1 MYGIEGR
8 WAGPVTPLD
17 PTCGQATTGLMSVGG
32 GKFGFD
38 PFQSTTVIYG
48 TVSNRKLQGGLA
60 RTGANKEALSIN
72 FEAKASKE
80 PDGKAVVKGRLSSG
94 RCQWDV
100 ALERG

>member
-1 MYGIEGR
+1 
-8 WAGPVTPLD
+8 
-17 PTCGQATTGLMSVGG
+17 MSVGD

-48 TVSNRKLQGGLA
+48 TVSNRKLQGALT
-60 RTGANKEALSIN
+60 RTGGNKQLLSIN
-72 FEAKASKE
+72 LEAEATEE
-80 PDGKAVVKGRLSSG
+80 PGGKAVIKGRLSSG